1 MKYGDIKVIFRY
13 GLGIDQPIVKPMFPI
28 VYDLGS
34 DPGEL
39 FNLMYEK
46 LDMMWMF
53 APAFKAL
60 TDYKSSTVKYPNVKP
75 GEDFSGYKVF
85 RTSSTKARRRSGLG
99 AAPYAG

>member
-1 MKYGDIKVIFRY
+1 
-13 GLGIDQPIVKPMFPI
+13 MFPI

-60 TDYKSSTVKYPNVKP
+60 TEYKLSTVKCPNIKP
-75 GEDFSGYKVF
+75 GEDFSGYKGV
-85 RTSSTKARRRSGLG
+85 SHLVDEGKAAIGDWELHHH
-99 AAPYAG
+99 AG